1 MKRVGPD
8 LKMPDLRSV
17 KVPSVLQDLY
27 QDLRDRR
34 LLPLVALILV
44 AIVATPFLL
53 GGGSDEEEVV
63 PPSEVPLEASTS
75 LAADASL
82 PVVEAQPGLRD
93 YRKRLRHR
101 QSHNPF
107 KPQYAGPVLAGTQ
120 LGGSSSESSTTT
132 TEISTTDSSSSA
144 TVESSPAPTPS
155 PSGESSGGAPAGNG
169 NSGGNGN
176 GNNGSGDTT
185 AAGQLTF
192 YAFAIDVKITK
203 TKTEPDGSSK
213 SKPEEIE
220 KERVLPPA
228 ALPGETTQVVTYM
241 GISPKTNKPLLL
253 VSEEVESVFGETN
266 CLAGNGRCQLIEV
279 EPKMPVT
286 FVYGENKV
294 RYKIVVEKVD
304 AVPTGHS

>member
-8 LKMPDLRSV
+8 LKMPDLGSV
-17 KVPSVLQDLY
+17 KVPPVLQDLY
-27 QDLRDRR
+27 QDLKDRR

-44 AIVATPFLL
+44 AIIAAPFLL
-53 GGGSDEEEVV
+53 GGGSEEEEVV
-63 PPSEVPLEASTS
+63 APSDAPLEASTS
-75 LAADASL
+75 SAGASL

-107 KPQYAGPVLAGTQ
+107 KPQYTGPVLAGTQ

-132 TEISTTDSSSSA
+132 TEITSTESSTSVS
-144 TVESSPAPTPS
+144 VESAPAPSPS
-155 PSGESSGGAPAGNG
+155 PSGGSSGGAPAEKG

-176 GNNGSGDTT
+176 GNSNSDTT
-185 AAGQLTF
+185 GADQLTF

-203 TKTEPDGSSK
+203 TKTEPDGSK

-228 ALPGETTQVVTYM
+228 ALPGEKTQVVTYM
-241 GISPKTNKPLLL
+241 GISPKTKKPLLL

-294 RYKIVVEKVD
+294 RYKIVVEKID
-304 AVPTGHS
+304 AVPTGNS